1 MAAAGSVEVVTLV
14 VAAGACFAVV
24 AGSRLVIAL
33 IGARVGPTWIVVARC
48 SPVISMTLL
57 GFEVEVCSSLIEA
70 TVVPAASDSRGSV
83 VLAEVEEVKD
93 FADVVADVEISE
105 ELGIV
110 EEVDSSGV
118 VSRVEVG
125 VACGAGV
132 AACTVEGAEVAAAS
146 DDAGVLLDD
155 CAGVLTEIEVVL
167 WGVLEG
173 AIETRCVVVEEVDTT
188 GVVARVAVDCCAAV
202 RVVVTVEVV
211 SCAGVTA
218 CTVDG
223 AEVAATSDEVG
234 CLVEDC
240 AGVLTE
246 IAVVF
251 WVVVVDGACEGCC
264 VDVAAPTGDG
274 AEVGTV
280 DDGAGSSLEGAEV
293 VVGDGSDGAEGCWF
307 EVVSSTSSGWAAMY
321 SRRFSLA

>member
-1 MAAAGSVEVVTLV
+1 M
-14 VAAGACFAVV
+14 
-24 AGSRLVIAL
+24 
-33 IGARVGPTWIVVARC
+33 
-48 SPVISMTLL
+48 
-57 GFEVEVCSSLIEA
+57 
-70 TVVPAASDSRGSV
+70 
-83 VLAEVEEVKD
+83 LAEVEEVKEL
-93 FADVVADVEISE
+93 ADVVADVEISE

-118 VSRVEVG
+118 VSRVEVR

-132 AACTVEGAEVAAAS
+132 AACTVDSAEVAAVS
-146 DDAGVLLDD
+146 DDAGVLLDEVGCLVDD

-167 WGVLEG
+167 WIVLEG
-173 AIETRCVVVEEVDTT
+173 AIETRFVVVEEVDTA

-202 RVVVTVEVV
+202 RVVVTVKVV

-223 AEVAATSDEVG
+223 AEVAAVSDDADL
-234 CLVEDC
+234 LVDRG
-240 AGVLTE
+240 GVLTE
-246 IAVVF
+246 VEVVF

-264 VDVAAPTGDG
+264 VDVAVPLGVG

-307 EVVSSTSSGWAAMY
+307 EAVSSTSSGWAAMY
-321 SRRFSLA
+321 SRRFSLALPYAARAFANSS

>member
-1 MAAAGSVEVVTLV
+1 M
-14 VAAGACFAVV
+14 
-24 AGSRLVIAL
+24 
-33 IGARVGPTWIVVARC
+33 
-48 SPVISMTLL
+48 
-57 GFEVEVCSSLIEA
+57 CSSLIDA
-70 TVVPAASDSRGSV
+70 TVVPAASDSCGFV
-83 VLAEVEEVKD
+83 VLAEVEEVKE

-110 EEVDSSGV
+110 EEVD
-118 VSRVEVG
+118 
-125 VACGAGV
+125 
-132 AACTVEGAEVAAAS
+132 TAS
-146 DDAGVLLDD
+146 L
-155 CAGVLTEIEVVL
+155 
-167 WGVLEG
+167 
-173 AIETRCVVVEEVDTT
+173 
-188 GVVARVAVDCCAAV
+188 VARVAVDCCAAV

-223 AEVAATSDEVG
+223 AEVAAASDEVG

>member
-1 MAAAGSVEVVTLV
+1 
-14 VAAGACFAVV
+14 
-24 AGSRLVIAL
+24 
-33 IGARVGPTWIVVARC
+33 
-48 SPVISMTLL
+48 MTLL
-57 GFEVEVCSSLIEA
+57 GFEVEVRSSLIDA
-70 TVVPAASDSRGSV
+70 TVVPAASDSCGFV
-83 VLAEVEEVKD
+83 VLAEVEEVKE

-110 EEVDSSGV
+110 EEVDTASLV
-118 VSRVEVG
+118 ARVAVG

-132 AACTVEGAEVAAAS
+132 AACTVDSAEIAAVS
-146 DDAGVLLDD
+146 DDAGVLLDEVGCLVDD

-173 AIETRCVVVEEVDTT
+173 AIETRFVVVEEVDTA

-223 AEVAATSDEVG
+223 AEVAAASDEVG

-307 EVVSSTSSGWAAMY
+307 EVVSSTSSGCAAMY

>member
-1 MAAAGSVEVVTLV
+1 MGATVHPPRESAVKAA
-14 VAAGACFAVV
+14 
-24 AGSRLVIAL
+24 
-33 IGARVGPTWIVVARC
+33 
-48 SPVISMTLL
+48 
-57 GFEVEVCSSLIEA
+57 
-70 TVVPAASDSRGSV
+70 VVPALNAPLEIRELDLPEPAAGQVRVRIEASGLCHTDIHAARGDWP
-83 VLAEVEEVKD
+83 VKPKTPLIPGHEG
-93 FADVVADVEISE
+93 V
-105 ELGIV
+105 GIV

-146 DDAGVLLDD
+146 D
-155 CAGVLTEIEVVL
+155 
-167 WGVLEG
+167 
-173 AIETRCVVVEEVDTT
+173 
-188 GVVARVAVDCCAAV
+188 
-202 RVVVTVEVV
+202 
-211 SCAGVTA
+211 
-218 CTVDG
+218 
-223 AEVAATSDEVG
+223 EVG
-234 CLVEDC
+234 CLVDDC

>member
-1 MAAAGSVEVVTLV
+1 
-14 VAAGACFAVV
+14 
-24 AGSRLVIAL
+24 
-33 IGARVGPTWIVVARC
+33 
-48 SPVISMTLL
+48 MTLL
-57 GFEVEVCSSLIEA
+57 GFEVEVCSSLIDA
-70 TVVPAASDSRGSV
+70 TVVPAASDSCGFV
-83 VLAEVEEVKD
+83 VIAEVEEVNE
-93 FADVVADVEISE
+93 FTDVVADVESSE

-110 EEVDSSGV
+110 DEVDTAGV
-118 VSRVEVG
+118 VAHVAVGCCTAVRVVVTVEV
-125 VACGAGV
+125 VSCARV
-132 AACTVEGAEVAAAS
+132 TACTVDSAGVAAAS
-146 DDAGVLLDD
+146 DDADVLLHEVGCLVDD

-223 AEVAATSDEVG
+223 AEVAAASDEVG

-251 WVVVVDGACEGCC
+251 WVVVVDGACEGRC

-293 VVGDGSDGAEGCWF
+293 VIGDGSDGAEGCWF
-307 EVVSSTSSGWAAMY
+307 EVVSSTSSEWAAMY

>member
-1 MAAAGSVEVVTLV
+1 M
-14 VAAGACFAVV
+14 
-24 AGSRLVIAL
+24 
-33 IGARVGPTWIVVARC
+33 
-48 SPVISMTLL
+48 
-57 GFEVEVCSSLIEA
+57 CSSLIDA
-70 TVVPAASDSRGSV
+70 TVVPAALDSRGFMV
-83 VLAEVEEVKD
+83 IAEVEEVKE
-93 FADVVADVEISE
+93 FADVVADVESSE

-118 VSRVEVG
+118 VSRVEVR

-132 AACTVEGAEVAAAS
+132 ATCTVDSAEVAAVS
-146 DDAGVLLDD
+146 DDAGVLLDEVGCLVDD
-155 CAGVLTEIEVVL
+155 CAGVLTEIAVVF
-167 WGVLEG
+167 WVVLEG
-173 AIETRCVVVEEVDTT
+173 AIETRFVVVEEVDTA

-211 SCAGVTA
+211 FCAGVTA

-223 AEVAATSDEVG
+223 AEVAAASDEVG
-234 CLVEDC
+234 CLVDDC

-251 WVVVVDGACEGCC
+251 WVVVIDGACEGCC
-264 VDVAAPTGDG
+264 VDVAAPIGDG